1 MSEEYFKILVVD
13 DSQAMRMLLRELINR
28 NEITPSVYE
37 AATGREALEKYLE
50 VKPDM
55 ALVDLRMPGID
66 GLEVI
71 RIMHKID
78 HTTKIMVITSS
89 TSKADTQDSIK
100 FGACDI
106 IHKPFSQNEIALK
119 IVKHLRDKI
128 RGDYTRQRNVL
139 ARVRNSGMAHA
150 QRS

>member
-1 MSEEYFKILVVD
+1 VSEEYFKILVVD
-13 DSQAMRMLLRELINR
+13 DSQAMRMLLKDLINR
-28 NEITPSVYE
+28 NEITPLVYE
-37 AATGREALEKYLE
+37 AATGREALEKHLE

-55 ALVDLRMPGID
+55 VLMDLRMPGID
-66 GLEVI
+66 GLDVI

-78 HTTKIMVITSS
+78 YSTKIIVITSS
-89 TSKADTQDSIK
+89 TSKTDTQDAIK

-128 RGDYTRQRNVL
+128 RGDYIRQKNVL
-139 ARVRNSGMAHA
+139 ARVKNSRPSQA
-150 QRS
+150 QRI